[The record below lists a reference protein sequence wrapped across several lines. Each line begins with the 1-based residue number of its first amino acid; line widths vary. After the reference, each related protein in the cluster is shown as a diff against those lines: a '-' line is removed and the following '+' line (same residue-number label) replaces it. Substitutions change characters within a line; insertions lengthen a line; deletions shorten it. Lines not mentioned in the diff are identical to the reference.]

1 MVMVGLR
8 RGFTLR
14 GDQYQ
19 ERLVLYYNLDT
30 IMAAL
35 VSSAVPLGLM
45 SIFPMARGKE
55 VE

>member
-19 ERLVLYYNLDT
+19 ERPVLYYDLDT

-35 VSSAVPLGLM
+35 VSSAIPLALI